1 MLTRSMSKLLLQSPT
16 GTPGLSFVSPS
27 PSPGPGARLASSP
40 SLRGLDRLPQ
50 ELLVTILSY
59 LPLSDI
65 GKLSLCGSMR
75 IREQI
80 TSWINTRNFRNKVD
94 TSTIHN
100 FMNSSFLKPV
110 FFF

>member
-1 MLTRSMSKLLLQSPT
+1 MLTRSMAKLILQSPT
-16 GTPGLSFVSPS
+16 GSLGLTFVSPS
-27 PSPGPGARLASSP
+27 PSPGHCARLASSP

-65 GKLSLCGSMR
+65 GNLSLCGSMR

-80 TSWINTRNFRNKVD
+80 TSWMNTSNLRIKVK
-94 TSTIHN
+94 TIQE
-100 FMNSSFLKPV
+100 F
-110 FFF
+110 